1 LPLRRLRR
9 NEKPE
14 EQTSPTTTTNPPE
27 DRDKGHYAKTRGGIS
42 FELVLRNELKE
53 QPNIERPSCIS
64 SLRRKI
70 FMIQGSTTIQEVVK
84 MMYLVEVV
92 DSANTSQVFLLFD
105 ELLLAEFL
113 ELYEKYKKE
122 ARERSLEKFC
132 EMLDES
138 GLPFDWIDFDSALDT
153 FTI

>member
-1 LPLRRLRR
+1 
-9 NEKPE
+9 
-14 EQTSPTTTTNPPE
+14 
-27 DRDKGHYAKTRGGIS
+27 
-42 FELVLRNELKE
+42 
-53 QPNIERPSCIS
+53 
-64 SLRRKI
+64 
-70 FMIQGSTTIQEVVK
+70 MIQGSTTIQEVVK